1 MITLSSLISLLQ
13 TALPLEGEQGGG
25 LSYSFLQHYWCFVV
39 ALLGAILVFL
49 LFVQG
54 ANSVA
59 GSLGQTEQGRR
70 LIYNST
76 GRKWEFTFTTLVT
89 FGGAFFASYPLFY
102 STSFGGAYWL
112 WMLILF
118 TFVVQAVS
126 YEFQNKI
133 GNFLGPKTFQFC
145 LTLNGILGPLL
156 LGGAVA
162 TFFEGSNFIVEKGN
176 LLALPAL
183 TGEGSGEGLPV
194 ISHWAN
200 ASHGLDALLN
210 PWVLVFGFAVVFLAR
225 TLGILYVM
233 NNIDDEDIRSR
244 GSVRLIG
251 SAVPFVI
258 LFVAYLVHLLMK
270 DGYAY
275 DPATGIIFM
284 EPYKYLH
291 NLLDMWYLLV
301 ILLIGVVLVLYG
313 IAIEIFGRS
322 TSQRSTFNSQLNKG
336 IWPAGIGTVLTVLAL
351 LLCSAWNNTAYYPS
365 TADLQSSL
373 TMQNSCSSEFTLRTM
388 FYVSL
393 LVPFVLAYI
402 VYAWRAIDRK
412 KLTREELDESS
423 HAY

>member
-1 MITLSSLISLLQ
+1 MT
-13 TALPLEGEQGGG
+13 
-25 LSYSFLQHYWCFVV
+25 YDFLQHYWCFIV
-39 ALLGAILVFL
+39 ALLGALLVFL

-59 GSLGQTEQGRR
+59 RSLGYTEEGRR
-70 LIYNST
+70 LVYNST

-112 WMLILF
+112 WMIILF
-118 TFVVQAVS
+118 TFVLQAVS

-133 GNFLGPKTFQFC
+133 GNILGPKAFQFF
-145 LTLNGILGPLL
+145 LTLNGIVGPLL

-162 TFFEGSNFIVEKGN
+162 TFFEGSNFIIEKDN
-176 LLALPAL
+176 LVDPNAITPI
-183 TGEGSGEGLPV
+183 
-194 ISHWAN
+194 ISRWAN

-210 PWVLVFGFAVVFLAR
+210 PWVLIFGFAVVFLAR
-225 TLGILYVM
+225 VLGILYVI
-233 NNIDDEDIRSR
+233 NNVNDEDIRSR
-244 GSVRLIG
+244 GSVRLVGAAI
-251 SAVPFVI
+251 PFVL

-270 DGYAY
+270 DGFAY
-275 DPATGIIFM
+275 NDNGIIYM
-284 EPYKYLH
+284 EPYKYLT

-301 ILLIGVVLVLYG
+301 ILIIGVVLVLFG
-313 IAIEIFGRS
+313 IGKTIVSKNYIG
-322 TSQRSTFNSQLNKG
+322 G

-351 LLCSAWNNTAYYPS
+351 LLCSAWNHTAYYPS

-373 TMQNSCSSEFTLRTM
+373 TMANSCSSEFTLRTM

-402 VYAWRAIDRK
+402 IYAWRAIDAK
-412 KLTREELDESS
+412 KLDKEEIRND

>member
-1 MITLSSLISLLQ
+1 MT
-13 TALPLEGEQGGG
+13 
-25 LSYSFLQHYWCFVV
+25 YDFLQHYWCFIV
-39 ALLGAILVFL
+39 ALLGALLVFL

-59 GSLGQTEQGRR
+59 RSLGYTEEGRR
-70 LIYNST
+70 LVYNST

-112 WMLILF
+112 WMIILF
-118 TFVVQAVS
+118 TFVLQAVS

-133 GNFLGPKTFQFC
+133 GNILGPKTFQFF
-145 LTLNGILGPLL
+145 LTLNGIVGPLL

-162 TFFEGSNFIVEKGN
+162 TFFEGSNFIIERDN
-176 LLALPAL
+176 LVDPNAITPI
-183 TGEGSGEGLPV
+183 
-194 ISHWAN
+194 ISRWAN

-210 PWVLVFGFAVVFLAR
+210 PWVLIFGFAVVFLAR
-225 TLGILYVM
+225 VLGILYVI
-233 NNIDDEDIRSR
+233 NNVNDEDIRSR
-244 GSVRLIG
+244 GSVRLVGAAI
-251 SAVPFVI
+251 PFVL
-258 LFVAYLVHLLMK
+258 LFVAYLVHLLLK
-270 DGYAY
+270 DGFAY
-275 DPATGIIFM
+275 NDNGIIYM
-284 EPYKYLH
+284 EPYKYLT

-301 ILLIGVVLVLYG
+301 ILIIGVVLVLFG
-313 IAIEIFGRS
+313 IGKTVVSKNYIG
-322 TSQRSTFNSQLNKG
+322 G

-351 LLCSAWNNTAYYPS
+351 LLCSAWNHTAYYPS

-373 TMQNSCSSEFTLRTM
+373 TMANSCSSEFTLRTM

-402 VYAWRAIDRK
+402 IYAWRAIDAK
-412 KLTREELDESS
+412 KLDKEEIRND

>member
-1 MITLSSLISLLQ
+1 MTY
-13 TALPLEGEQGGG
+13 E
-25 LSYSFLQHYWCFVV
+25 FLQHYWCFVV
-39 ALLGAILVFL
+39 ALLGALLVFL

-59 GSLGQTEQGRR
+59 RSLGYTEEGRR
-70 LIYNST
+70 LVYNST

-89 FGGAFFASYPLFY
+89 FGGAFFASFPLFY

-118 TFVVQAVS
+118 TFVLQAVS

-133 GNFLGPKTFQFC
+133 GNFLGPKTFQFF

-162 TFFEGSNFIVEKGN
+162 TFFEGSNFIVEKNN
-176 LLALPAL
+176 LIDATSITPI
-183 TGEGSGEGLPV
+183 
-194 ISHWAN
+194 ISRWAN

-225 TLGILYVM
+225 ILGILYVM
-233 NNIDDEDIRSR
+233 NNVDDEDIRSR
-244 GSVRLIG
+244 GSVRIIG
-251 SAVPFVI
+251 ATIPFLI
-258 LFVAYLVHLLMK
+258 LFVAYLVHLLLK
-270 DGYAY
+270 DGYAWN
-275 DPATGIIFM
+275 PETGVIYM

-291 NLLDMWYLLV
+291 NLIDMWYLL
-301 ILLIGVVLVLYG
+301 ILLLIGVALVLYG
-313 IAIEIFGRS
+313 IVKTIVSKTYIG
-322 TSQRSTFNSQLNKG
+322 G

-351 LLCSAWNNTAYYPS
+351 LLCSAWNHTAYYPS

-373 TMQNSCSSEFTLRTM
+373 TLANSCSSEFTLRTM

-402 VYAWRAIDRK
+402 VYAWRAIDKK
-412 KLTREELDESS
+412 KLSREEIHHD